1 MPSDSFSAASKTE
14 ALLPPN
20 SLHRLPLILSTP
32 QDDDDLRRQILQIDG
47 DNVGRIAILSF
58 RSLQLHRIAKLQAEL
73 VKRQNALMNPLLS
86 APPLREEDESK
97 IKMELEGKNK
107 EIDDLLQRYAD
118 AVRNYETLSQNVEF
132 HKGTPYEFL
141 GGKGVFEVIGRRN
154 ATRWDVPK
162 WLLGSNRQFSTIPSY
177 SIGSIGFRE
186 LDQGRQ
192 LERNVLQRIRSRF
205 HMALFGGV
213 ALIAPVIL
221 MTLKP
226 TLVVD
231 LATVS
236 VATSIFALTMVIFA
250 TDATGKDV
258 LTSTA
263 GYAAVMVVFLG
274 TSLQAI
280 SAQ

>member
-1 MPSDSFSAASKTE
+1 MPPSPFSNASKTE
-14 ALLPPN
+14 AVLPPN
-20 SLHRLPLILSTP
+20 SSPQLPSILSTP
-32 QDDDDLRRQILQIDG
+32 QDNEDLKKQIRQIDG
-47 DNVGRIAILSF
+47 GNVRKVAILSF

-73 VKRQNALMNPLLS
+73 VREQNALMNPPRLA
-86 APPLREEDESK
+86 APLGEEESN
-97 IKMELEGKNK
+97 IDIELHEK
-107 EIDDLLQRYAD
+107 EKKVDRLLQRYAD
-118 AVRNYETLSQNVEF
+118 AVRNYETLSQDVEF
-132 HKGTPYEFL
+132 HKNTPYEFL
-141 GGKGVFEVIGRRN
+141 GGRGVFEVVGRTNR
-154 ATRWDVPK
+154 TLWDVPK
-162 WLLGSNRQFSTIPSY
+162 WLPGTGQQYSTIPAY
-177 SIGSIGFRE
+177 LIGSLGFRE
-186 LDQGRQ
+186 LDRGRL

-236 VATSIFALTMVIFA
+236 VATIIFALTMVVFA
-250 TDATGKDV
+250 TDASGKDV

-274 TSLQAI
+274 TSLQTI
-280 SAQ
+280 SMQ